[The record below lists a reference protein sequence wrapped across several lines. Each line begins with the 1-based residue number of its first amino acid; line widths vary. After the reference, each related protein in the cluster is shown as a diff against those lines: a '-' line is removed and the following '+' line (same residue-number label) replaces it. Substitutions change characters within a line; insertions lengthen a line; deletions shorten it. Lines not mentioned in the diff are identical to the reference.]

1 MSGKSTRRVII
12 VGGGHKGFSL
22 ARGLILG
29 LWH

>member
-12 VGGGHKGFSL
+12 VGGGYAGFSL